1 MRFHF
6 VDNPEQLARIRVI
19 GVGGGGGNA
28 VDRMR
33 ASELSGVE
41 FVAVNTDKQA
51 LDNSRADVK
60 IQIGSDTTR
69 GLGSGGNPQTGKE
82 AICEDNSA
90 VKEVVSGCD
99 MIFVTAGMGGGT
111 GTGAAPEVARLARQ
125 SGALTIGIV
134 TKPFH
139 FESKVRCE
147 QAENGLAE
155 LQEAVDTLIVIPNDR
170 LLHVA
175 PNDISMQDAFKF
187 ADSVLYDATRGIYD
201 LIMKPHQ
208 LNLDFADVRSVMAD
222 MGVALMGVGSA
233 SGEDRA
239 ETAANLAIS
248 SPLLEDV
255 DIAGSKSVLVNIVS
269 SNVGLHETST
279 VMTIVQEAAGDQ
291 AHVIFGY
298 GIDEDLGEEL
308 KVTVIATGFDAD
320 SQVNED
326 SPVEQETVAEVEMIG
341 SAGLKSMVASAGA
354 ITDTVV
360 EAAPVA
366 VTPPLAQS
374 SLTFSFA
381 DEEMAVENVE
391 EKEELAEDPILPL
404 DILPAKAERPAAK
417 ALDNF
422 EGEQIMNRK
431 AAFRSDGFIPDLNEP
446 AYTRKYQD

>member
-60 IQIGSDTTR
+60 IQIGSETTR

-82 AICEDNSA
+82 AICEDNSV

-147 QAENGLAE
+147 QAENGLKE

-239 ETAANLAIS
+239 ENAAKLAIS

-308 KVTVIATGFDAD
+308 KVTVIATGFSTD
-320 SQVNED
+320 SVVIED

-341 SAGLKSMVASAGA
+341 SAGLKSMAASAGSVTSA
-354 ITDTVV
+354 VI

-366 VTPPLAQS
+366 ETPPPSQS

-381 DEEMAVENVE
+381 DDEMAVENVE
-391 EKEELAEDPILPL
+391 EESTEDPILPL

>member
-1 MRFHF
+1 
-6 VDNPEQLARIRVI
+6 
-19 GVGGGGGNA
+19 
-28 VDRMR
+28 
-33 ASELSGVE
+33 
-41 FVAVNTDKQA
+41 
-51 LDNSRADVK
+51 
-60 IQIGSDTTR
+60 
-69 GLGSGGNPQTGKE
+69 
-82 AICEDNSA
+82 
-90 VKEVVSGCD
+90 
-99 MIFVTAGMGGGT
+99 
-111 GTGAAPEVARLARQ
+111 
-125 SGALTIGIV
+125 
-134 TKPFH
+134 
-139 FESKVRCE
+139 
-147 QAENGLAE
+147 
-155 LQEAVDTLIVIPNDR
+155 
-170 LLHVA
+170 
-175 PNDISMQDAFKF
+175 
-187 ADSVLYDATRGIYD
+187 
-201 LIMKPHQ
+201 MKPHQ

-239 ETAANLAIS
+239 ETAAKLAIS

-366 VTPPLAQS
+366 ITPPLAQS

-381 DEEMAVENVE
+381 DQEMAVENVE
-391 EKEELAEDPILPL
+391 VKEELAEDPILPL

>member
-28 VDRMR
+28 VDRMC

-51 LDNSRADVK
+51 LDNSCADVK
-60 IQIGSDTTR
+60 IQIGSETTR
-69 GLGSGGNPQTGKE
+69 GLGSGGNPQAGKE

-90 VKEVVSGCD
+90 VKEVVTGCD

-125 SGALTIGIV
+125 SGALTIGVV

-139 FESKVRCE
+139 FEGKVRRE

-155 LQEAVDTLIVIPNDR
+155 LQDAVDTLIVIPNDR

-175 PNDISMQDAFKF
+175 PSGISMQDAFKF

-233 SGEDRA
+233 SGQDRA
-239 ETAANLAIS
+239 EAAAKLAIR
-248 SPLLEDV
+248 SPLLEDI
-255 DIAGSKSVLVNIVS
+255 DISGSQSVLVNIVS

-308 KVTVIATGFDAD
+308 KVTVIATGFQAAP
-320 SQVNED
+320 VVIED
-326 SPVEQETVAEVEMIG
+326 SPVEEETVAEVTMIG
-341 SAGLKSMVASAGA
+341 TAGLKSMVASAGA
-354 ITDTVV
+354 LTDTVV
-360 EAAPVA
+360 EDAPV
-366 VTPPLAQS
+366 VESPQPAQS

-381 DEEMAVENVE
+381 EEELATESVE
-391 EKEELAEDPILPL
+391 EEQLAEDPILPL
-404 DILPAKAERPAAK
+404 DIEPAKAERPAAK
-417 ALDNF
+417 TLDSF